1 MYNFL
6 GKELKSPLIIGSG
19 PLTYSAAGCKILS
32 DAGAGAVVT
41 NYKKRKSYKSSTT
54 YG

>member
-19 PLTYSAAGCKILS
+19 PLTYSAM
-32 DAGAGAVVT
+32 DAR
-41 NYKKRKSYKSSTT
+41 Y
-54 YG
+54 

>member
-19 PLTYSAAGCKILS
+19 PLTYSTWMQDIK
-32 DAGAGAVVT
+32 
-41 NYKKRKSYKSSTT
+41 
-54 YG
+54 